1 MKNEILKMMFIY
13 NAINDGWIVR
23 KLNNNQYEFTK
34 NIENNNLL
42 KNIYLEESFLN
53 NFISN
58 NLKIENIN

>member
-53 NFISN
+53 NFISK